1 MGAQKLRQGDDR
13 VFEID
18 FWLPLAKIIWV
29 NILLSGDN
37 ALVIALVCHALPEN
51 RRKWGLVLG
60 AAPAVI
66 LLIAFTAAAVYLLA
80 VPYLR
85 LAGGLLLLWVASD
98 LLRQEEEEVVER
110 KQAEYSLWRAAW
122 TIILADTV
130 MSLDNVVAVAG
141 AANGRIG
148 LMAIGLSISVPLVI
162 FGAGILLLILKK
174 LPILVVAGAGL
185 LGWIAGGLVTGDR
198 ALAPWIG
205 ANLPILDMAL
215 PIAFAAIAIG
225 LGYLLAWL
233 DRRHAAAG

>member
-1 MGAQKLRQGDDR
+1 MTG

-18 FWLPLAKIIWV
+18 FWLPLGKIIWV

-37 ALVIALVCHALPEN
+37 ALVIAMVCHALPEN
-51 RRKWGLVLG
+51 RRKWGLLLG

-66 LLIAFTAAAVYLLA
+66 LLIAFTAVAVYLLE

-98 LLRQEEEEVVER
+98 LLRQEEQEVVER
-110 KQAEYSLWRAAW
+110 KRVEYSLWRAAW

-162 FGAGILLLILKK
+162 FGAGILVLILEK

-185 LGWIAGGLVTGDR
+185 LGWIAGGLVAGDR
-198 ALAPWIG
+198 ALAPSIE
-205 ANLPILDMAL
+205 ANVPFLDTAL
-215 PIAFAAIAIG
+215 PIAFAAGAIG
-225 LGYLLAWL
+225 LGYLLTWF
-233 DRRHAAAG
+233 DQRRTATN

>member
-1 MGAQKLRQGDDR
+1 MTGVL
-13 VFEID
+13 EID
-18 FWLPLAKIIWV
+18 FWLPLGKIIWI
-29 NILLSGDN
+29 NTLLSGDN

-66 LLIAFTAAAVYLLA
+66 LLIAFTAVAVYLLA

-98 LLRQEEEEVVER
+98 LLRQEEEEIVEH
-110 KQAEYSLWRAAW
+110 QHVEYSLWRAAW
-122 TIILADTV
+122 TIIVADTV

-162 FGAGILLLILKK
+162 FGAGILLLILEK
-174 LPILVVAGAGL
+174 LPILVVGGAGL
-185 LGWIAGGLVTGDR
+185 LGWIAGGLVAGDR
-198 ALAPWIG
+198 ALAPWIE
-205 ANLPILDMAL
+205 ANFPLLDTAL
-215 PIAFAAIAIG
+215 PIAFAVSAIG
-225 LGYLLAWL
+225 FGYLLAWF
-233 DRRHAAAG
+233 DQRRAAATN

>member
-1 MGAQKLRQGDDR
+1 M
-13 VFEID
+13 FEID
-18 FWLPLAKIIWV
+18 FWLPLGKIIWV

-37 ALVIALVCHALPEN
+37 ALVIALVCHALPES

-66 LLIAFTAAAVYLLA
+66 LLIAFTAVAVYLLA

-98 LLRQEEEEVVER
+98 LLRQEEEDVVEH
-110 KQAEYSLWRAAW
+110 KQVEYSLWRAAW
-122 TIILADTV
+122 TIIMADTV

-162 FGAGILLLILKK
+162 FGAGILLLILEK

-185 LGWIAGGLVTGDR
+185 LGWIAGGLVAGDR
-198 ALAPWIG
+198 ALAPSIE
-205 ANLPILDMAL
+205 ANFPFLDTAL
-215 PIAFAAIAIG
+215 PIAFAAGAIG
-225 LGYLLAWL
+225 LGYLLAWF
-233 DRRHAAAG
+233 DQRRATTN

>member
-1 MGAQKLRQGDDR
+1 MTG
-13 VFEID
+13 VFDVD
-18 FWLPLAKIIWV
+18 FWLPLGKIVWV

-37 ALVIALVCHALPEN
+37 ALVIALVCNALPEN

-66 LLIAFTAAAVYLLA
+66 LLIGFTAVAVYLLA

-85 LAGGLLLLWVASD
+85 LVGGLLLLWLASE

-110 KQAEYSLWRAAW
+110 KEVEYSLWRAAW
-122 TIILADTV
+122 TIIMADTV
-130 MSLDNVVAVAG
+130 MSLDNVIAVAG

-162 FGAGILLLILKK
+162 FGAGILLLILEK

-185 LGWIAGGLVTGDR
+185 LGWIAGGLVAGDW
-198 ALAPWIG
+198 ALAPWIE
-205 ANLPILDMAL
+205 AKAPFLDTAL
-215 PIAFAAIAIG
+215 PIVCAAGAIG
-225 LGYLLAWL
+225 LGYLLAWF
-233 DRRHAAAG
+233 DQRRAAD

>member
-1 MGAQKLRQGDDR
+1 MTG
-13 VFEID
+13 VFDVD
-18 FWLPLAKIIWV
+18 FWLPLGKIVWV

-51 RRKWGLVLG
+51 RRKWGLALG

-66 LLIAFTAAAVYLLA
+66 LLIAFTVVAVYLLA

-85 LAGGLLLLWVASD
+85 IVGGLLLLWVASD
-98 LLRQEEEEVVER
+98 LLRQEEEEVVEH
-110 KQAEYSLWRAAW
+110 KPAEYSLWRAAW
-122 TIILADTV
+122 TIIMADTV

-162 FGAGILLLILKK
+162 FGAGILLLILEK

-185 LGWIAGGLVTGDR
+185 LGWIAGGLVAGDR
-198 ALAPWIG
+198 ALAPWIET
-205 ANLPILDMAL
+205 NFPLLDTTLPV
-215 PIAFAAIAIG
+215 AFAAGAIG
-225 LGYLLAWL
+225 LGYLLAWF
-233 DRRHAAAG
+233 DRRRAAK

>member
-1 MGAQKLRQGDDR
+1 MLD
-13 VFEID
+13 FD
-18 FWLPLAKIIWV
+18 FWLALGKIVWV

-37 ALVIALVCHALPEN
+37 ALVIAMVCRALPAN

-60 AAPAVI
+60 AAPAAG
-66 LLIAFTAAAVYLLA
+66 LLIVFTVVAVELLA

-85 LAGGLLLLWVASD
+85 LAGGLLLLWVAGD
-98 LLRQEEEEVVER
+98 LLRDEKEEVVER
-110 KQAEYSLWRAAW
+110 QHVEYSLWRAAW

-148 LMAIGLSISVPLVI
+148 LMAIGLSVSVPLVI
-162 FGAGILLLILKK
+162 FGAGILLLILER

-185 LGWIAGGLVTGDR
+185 LGWIAGGLVAGDR
-198 ALAPWIG
+198 ALAPRI
-205 ANLPILDMAL
+205 AADFPALDTAL
-215 PIAFAAIAIG
+215 PIVFAVTAIG

-233 DRRHAAAG
+233 DRRRAAAG

>member
-1 MGAQKLRQGDDR
+1 MTG
-13 VFEID
+13 VFDVD
-18 FWLPLAKIIWV
+18 FWLPLGKIVWV

-37 ALVIALVCHALPEN
+37 ALVIALVCNALPEN

-66 LLIAFTAAAVYLLA
+66 LLIGFTVVAVYLLA

-85 LAGGLLLLWVASD
+85 LVGGLLLLWVASD
-98 LLRQEEEEVVER
+98 LLRQEEEEVVEH
-110 KQAEYSLWRAAW
+110 KQVEYSLWRAAW
-122 TIILADTV
+122 TIIMADTV

-162 FGAGILLLILKK
+162 FGAGILLLILQK

-185 LGWIAGGLVTGDR
+185 LGWISGGLVAGDR
-198 ALAPWIG
+198 ALASWIE
-205 ANLPILDMAL
+205 ANFPVLDTAL
-215 PIAFAAIAIG
+215 PIAFAAVAVG
-225 LGYLLAWL
+225 LGYLLAWF
-233 DRRHAAAG
+233 DRRRVAN

>member
-1 MGAQKLRQGDDR
+1 MLD
-13 VFEID
+13 VD
-18 FWLPLAKIIWV
+18 FWLALGKIIWV

-37 ALVIALVCHALPEN
+37 ALVIAMVCRALPEN

-60 AAPAVI
+60 AAPAAI
-66 LLIAFTAAAVYLLA
+66 LLIVFTAVAVQLLA

-85 LAGGLLLLWVASD
+85 LAGGLLLLWVAGD
-98 LLRQEEEEVVER
+98 LLREEEDEVAEHQR
-110 KQAEYSLWRAAW
+110 AEYSLWRAAW
-122 TIILADTV
+122 TIIVADTI

-162 FGAGILLLILKK
+162 FGAGILLLILER

-185 LGWIAGGLVTGDR
+185 LGWIAGELVVGDR

-205 ANLPILDMAL
+205 ANFPVLDTAVPIV
-215 PIAFAAIAIG
+215 AAAAAIG

-233 DRRHAAAG
+233 DRRRAAAN